1 MNTKMPLNK
10 KPGTLVFPLE
20 HAFSEHLSKNAFFR
34 KSDRLLLA
42 CSGGLDS
49 VVLAHLLKRCG
60 YVFELLHCNFNLR
73 GEESKRDELFVRT
86 LADTFGVPVRVQ
98 SFDTHS
104 VMQATGKGVQETA
117 RELRYNWF
125 KEVAAQVD
133 AENDTHTNDPRNKKK
148 HPPTWVLTA
157 HHADDLAETMAMN
170 FFRGTGLAGLH
181 GIRERMGIFLRP
193 LLFTTRDEVLA
204 YAESVGIEWVEDSS
218 NSSINYTRNSFRL
231 RVFPEVETLFP
242 SARLNLIANAKR
254 FEEAEFL
261 YRKQVE
267 KIKSRLLEKKDTVIL
282 IAVNKLKA
290 VKPLDTIM
298 HEVFGEFGFSAA
310 QVPEIKKLFN
320 AETGKWMASST
331 HRILRNRA
339 WLLIEPLEV
348 KHQLVHVVED
358 GTTRVELNDAVIEF
372 SHLHGSVEPDAHTH
386 HAWID
391 AAELRYPLLVRPWKQ
406 GDYFY
411 PLGMKRKKKLSRFLT
426 DLKLSAFEK
435 ESIYVI
441 ESDKRIVWVVG
452 ERLDNRFRISSA
464 TQNTVLMKYSN
475 RSTPD
480 KNLAIR

>member
-10 KPGTLVFPLE
+10 RPDILLFPLE
-20 HAFSEHLSKNAFFR
+20 HAFSEHLSNNALFR

-49 VVLAHLLKRCG
+49 VVLAHLLNRCG

-73 GEESKRDELFVRT
+73 GEESKRDELFVRS
-86 LADTFGVPVRVQ
+86 LADTLGVPVSVR
-98 SFDTHS
+98 SFDTNA
-104 VMQATGKGVQETA
+104 VMKATGKGVQETA

-125 KEVAAQVD
+125 KEVAAQVET
-133 AENDTHTNDPRNKKK
+133 ENDLHAIDPVNKKK
-148 HPPTWVLTA
+148 KSPAWVLTA

-181 GIRERMGIFLRP
+181 GIREKMDIFLRP
-193 LLFTTRDEVLA
+193 MLFATRAEILA
-204 YAESVGIEWVEDSS
+204 YAKQIGIDWVEDSS
-218 NSSINYTRNSFRL
+218 NSSIDYTRNSFRL

-242 SARLNLIANAKR
+242 SARQNLIANAKR

-267 KIKSRLLEKKDTVIL
+267 KIKSRLLEKKDNMLSV
-282 IAVNKLKA
+282 AVNKLKA

-310 QVPEIKKLFN
+310 HVPEIKKLFN

-339 WLLIEPLEV
+339 WLLIEPIEAR
-348 KHQLVHVVED
+348 HQLVHVVED
-358 GTTRVELNDAVIEF
+358 GTTRIELDEAVIEF
-372 SHLHGSVEPDAHTH
+372 SKVQGSVEPDAHAH

-411 PLGMKRKKKLSRFLT
+411 PLGMKRKKKLSRFLI

-435 ESIYVI
+435 ESIHVI
-441 ESDKRIVWVVG
+441 ESDKRIVWVIG
-452 ERLDNRFRISSA
+452 KRIDNRFRISSA
-464 TQNTVLMKYSN
+464 TQNTVLIKYCK

-480 KNLAIR
+480 MNLANR

>member
-1 MNTKMPLNK
+1 MPLNNR
-10 KPGTLVFPLE
+10 TDILLLPLE
-20 HAFSEHLSKNAFFR
+20 QAFMEHLSNNALVG

-73 GEESKRDELFVRT
+73 GDESKRDELFVRT
-86 LADTFGVPVRVQ
+86 LADTFGVRVRVQ
-98 SFDTHS
+98 SFDTHAE
-104 VMQATGKGVQETA
+104 MKATGKGVQETA

-125 KEVAAQVD
+125 KAVAAEVET
-133 AENDTHTNDPRNKKK
+133 ENDVHAADSGNKKK
-148 HPPTWVLTA
+148 KSPTWILTA

-181 GIRERMGIFLRP
+181 GIREKTDMFLRP
-193 LLFTTRDEVLA
+193 MLFATRAEILA
-204 YAESVGIEWVEDSS
+204 YAKHLGIDWVEDSS
-218 NSSINYTRNSFRL
+218 NSSIDYTRNSFRL

-242 SARLNLIANAKR
+242 AARQNLIANAKR

-261 YRKQVE
+261 YRIQVE
-267 KIKSRLLEKKDTVIL
+267 KIKSRLLEKKDKVFSV
-282 IAVNKLKA
+282 AVNKLKA

-310 QVPEIKKLFN
+310 QVPEIKKLFD
-320 AETGKWMASST
+320 AESGKWMASST

-348 KHQLVHVVED
+348 RHQLVHVVEE
-358 GTTRVELNDAVIEF
+358 GTTRIVLEDAVIDF
-372 SHLHGSVEPDAHTH
+372 SNIHRSVEPDADPH

-411 PLGMKRKKKLSRFLT
+411 PLGMKRKKKLSRFLI

-435 ESIYVI
+435 ESIHVI
-441 ESDKRIVWVVG
+441 ESDKRIVWVIG
-452 ERLDNRFRISSA
+452 KRIDNRFRIGSA
-464 TQNTVLMKYSN
+464 TQNTVLIKYCK

-480 KNLAIR
+480 MNLANK